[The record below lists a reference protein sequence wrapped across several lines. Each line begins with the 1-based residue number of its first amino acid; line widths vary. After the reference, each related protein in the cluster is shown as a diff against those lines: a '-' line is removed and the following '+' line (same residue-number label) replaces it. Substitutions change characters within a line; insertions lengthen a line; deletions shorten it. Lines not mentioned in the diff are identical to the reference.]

1 VRRGEGNGVAILTGA
16 NTYFGRTTELVQEAR
31 PKFHIKAVAAKVV
44 RWLFVIVGALPGVV
58 FVLSLIRG
66 VPFLEMIPIMLV
78 LLMSAI
84 PTALPVMFTISTATD
99 VAKGAAGVI
108 LTEP

>member
-1 VRRGEGNGVAILTGA
+1 
-16 NTYFGRTTELVQEAR
+16 
-31 PKFHIKAVAAKVV
+31 
-44 RWLFVIVGALPGVV
+44 
-58 FVLSLIRG
+58 
-66 VPFLEMIPIMLV
+66 MLV